1 MASGARWVMTTVT
14 RMSTDLLRLTQW
26 LSPAFPVSGYAYS
39 HGLEAAMEAGRVHDA
54 ASCRDWA
61 AAVLRFGTGALDAW
75 VIRAAMRGEDPAD
88 LADLV
93 RARAGCAERWE
104 ETRAMGA
111 AFCEVTTGM
120 GEPPLAD
127 LPLPVALGLRARG
140 MEAGVVV
147 TLYLQSFA
155 GQIVSAATRF
165 LPLGQ
170 TEAQRVLREM
180 HPVIEEV
187 AAATSDD
194 PPGSAAMLAEIDA
207 IRHETLQPR
216 IFRT

>member
-1 MASGARWVMTTVT
+1 MT
-14 RMSTDLLRLTQW
+14 TDLLRLTQW

-39 HGLEAAMEAGRVHDA
+39 HGLEAAMAEGRVKDA
-54 ASCRDWA
+54 ETCRTWV
-61 AAVLRFGTGALDAW
+61 AAVLEHGSGALDAW
-75 VIRAAMRGEDPAD
+75 VIRAVMGGAEAADMAD
-88 LADLV
+88 LI

-127 LPLPVALGLRARG
+127 LPLPVALGVRARG
-140 MEAGVVV
+140 MDAGLVVS
-147 TLYLQSFA
+147 LYLQAFA
-155 GQIVSAATRF
+155 GQLVSAATRF

-170 TEAQRVLREM
+170 TEAQRVTRAL
-180 HPVIEEV
+180 HPVIAKV
-187 AAATSDD
+187 AAADCAD
-194 PPGSAAMLAEIDA
+194 PPGNAALLAELDA
-207 IRHETLQPR
+207 MAHETLQPR

>member
-1 MASGARWVMTTVT
+1 MTT
-14 RMSTDLLRLTQW
+14 DILRLTQW

-39 HGLEAAMEAGRVHDA
+39 HGLEAAMASGRVREGDG
-54 ASCRDWA
+54 CREWA
-61 AAVLRFGTGALDAW
+61 AAVLRYGTGALDAW
-75 VIRAAMRGEDPAD
+75 VIRAAMRGDDPEELSD
-88 LADLV
+88 LI

-120 GEPPLAD
+120 GEAPLAD
-127 LPLPVALGLRARG
+127 LPLPVALGVRARG
-140 MEAGVVV
+140 MDAGLVV
-147 TLYLQSFA
+147 TLYLQALA

-170 TEAQRVLREM
+170 TEAQAILRAL
-180 HPVIEEV
+180 HPVIAEV
-187 AAATSDD
+187 AGHDTSA
-194 PPGSAAMLAEIDA
+194 PPGNAAILTDMDA
-207 IRHETLQPR
+207 MAHETLQPR